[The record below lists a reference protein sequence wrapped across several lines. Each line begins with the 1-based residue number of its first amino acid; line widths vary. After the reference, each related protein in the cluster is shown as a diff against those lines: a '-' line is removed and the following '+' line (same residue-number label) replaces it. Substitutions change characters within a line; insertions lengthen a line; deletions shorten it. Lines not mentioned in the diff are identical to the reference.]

1 MWICIKEYI
10 CAYLHNQHVQSGFH
24 FLIFNIFI
32 FPDTK
37 AQTFV
42 AKKKNPFFTVLRNQL
57 ENILCVLIGYLVK
70 FY

>member
-42 AKKKNPFFTVLRNQL
+42 AKKKKIHFLPF
-57 ENILCVLIGYLVK
+57 
-70 FY
+70 